1 MTREEMIKQ
10 FLQLFVVEADHQGAE
25 VALTLIVQTLEQ
37 RAELRGQL
45 CGGLTP
51 RGGMAPDGA
60 VTPTNEV
67 TDG

>member
-25 VALTLIVQTLEQ
+25 VALTLIIQTLER
-37 RAELRGQL
+37 RAELKGAL

-51 RGGMAPDGA
+51 RGEMTPDGR
-60 VTPTNEV
+60 
-67 TDG
+67 